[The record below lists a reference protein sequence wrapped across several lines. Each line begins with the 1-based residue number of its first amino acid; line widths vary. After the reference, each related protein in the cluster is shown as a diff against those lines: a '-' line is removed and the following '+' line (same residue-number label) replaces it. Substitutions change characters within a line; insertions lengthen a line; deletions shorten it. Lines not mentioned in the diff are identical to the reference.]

1 MKTFNFFQLIVIV
14 YFIFISISCNG
25 VSAAEKNGFLW
36 KISGN
41 GLDAPSYLFGTAHGG
56 PFFAGQAAL
65 ERVPRLNEIFLSVNQ
80 LIAEKKIDNSSSFNK
95 SDLEMDSTYA
105 DYLNKEDQIIV
116 DRVLRTYLNATSDK
130 IKLKPLVLMSRIYK
144 KKSIEIYKEILFEK
158 FKPNTNVDSI
168 TLSELKYISEV
179 EMDVQMIMRAMSLN
193 YSIIGLDDLIGH
205 INPKRTISNG
215 ISYKQQIDSLVCAFK
230 DNSVDS
236 IIRHQLKSSEAVKN
250 AYFNQDLDD
259 FELQM
264 IELDLKNNVTAEYN
278 DMILFDRNKKWMEHI
293 SKLILEKA
301 SLIAVGAAHLPGKDG
316 LINLLRL
323 QGFTVEPVN

>member
-1 MKTFNFFQLIVIV
+1 MKSLKTILLYIHILFL
-14 YFIFISISCNG
+14 SITIC
-25 VSAAEKNGFLW
+25 SASNSVKDGFLW

-41 GLDAPSYLFGTAHGG
+41 GLNAPSYLFGTAHGG
-56 PFFAGQAAL
+56 PFLAGQAAM

-80 LIAEKKIDNSSSFNK
+80 LIAEKKIDNSSSLNK

-116 DRVLRTYLNATSDK
+116 DRVLRTYLNTTSDK
-130 IKLKPLVLMSRIYK
+130 IKLKPLVLTSRIYK
-144 KKSIEIYKEILFEK
+144 KKSIEIYKEILFAK

-179 EMDVQMIMRAMSLN
+179 EMDVQMIMRAISLN

-205 INPKRTISNG
+205 INPKRTISNE

-230 DNSVDS
+230 DNSIDS
-236 IIRHQLKSSEAVKN
+236 IIRHQLKSYEAVKN
-250 AYFNQDLDD
+250 AYFNQNLDD

-293 SKLILEKA
+293 PKLISEKA

-323 QGFTVEPVN
+323 QGFTVEPVNH

>member
-1 MKTFNFFQLIVIV
+1 MKPFNFFQLIVIV

-130 IKLKPLVLMSRIYK
+130 IKFKPLVLMSIIYK
-144 KKSIEIYKEILFEK
+144 KKSIEIYREILFEK

-293 SKLILEKA
+293 PKLILEKA
-301 SLIAVGAAHLPGKDG
+301 SIIAVGAAHLPGKDG

>member
-1 MKTFNFFQLIVIV
+1 MKPFNFFQLIVIV

-25 VSAAEKNGFLW
+25 VSAADKNGFLW

-41 GLDAPSYLFGTAHGG
+41 GLNAPSYLFGTAHGG
-56 PFFAGQAAL
+56 SFLAGQAAL

-116 DRVLRTYLNATSDK
+116 DRFLRTYLNATSDK
-130 IKLKPLVLMSRIYK
+130 IKLKPLVLMSIIYK
-144 KKSIEIYKEILFEK
+144 KKSIEIYREILFEK

-215 ISYKQQIDSLVCAFK
+215 ISYKQQIDSLVCEFK

-264 IELDLKNNVTAEYN
+264 IELDQKNNVTAEYN

-293 SKLILEKA
+293 PKLISEQA